1 MLRRYGARPQPARF
15 LLFPVAAFSRHS
27 REQYSDILEPAP
39 IARWA
44 GIHVPQATQRTSL
57 FSVLIDP
64 PRGVGEEFASRVPLR
79 AEETFRSNS
88 MYGRRR
94 E

>member
-1 MLRRYGARPQPARF
+1 MF
-15 LLFPVAAFSRHS
+15 
-27 REQYSDILEPAP
+27 EPAP

-44 GIHVPQATQRTSL
+44 GIQVPHATHRTSL

-64 PRGVGEEFASRVPLR
+64 LLGVGEEVASNVPLS
-79 AEETFRSNS
+79 AEETLRSNS
-88 MYGRRR
+88 MYGRSR